1 MDTDFRLV
9 FRGED
14 NLYLTIHIAKEK
26 DKHGKGK
33 KRRWRGDGEVSN
45 GVLVFGCDEVRRGV
59 SKDILELMF
68 HESDHI
74 SSKHGRQLQE
84 TCC

>member
-1 MDTDFRLV
+1 MERA
-9 FRGED
+9 R
-14 NLYLTIHIAKEK
+14 KEK
-26 DKHGKGK
+26 EGG
-33 KRRWRGDGEVSN
+33 GEVSN

-84 TCC
+84 TYC